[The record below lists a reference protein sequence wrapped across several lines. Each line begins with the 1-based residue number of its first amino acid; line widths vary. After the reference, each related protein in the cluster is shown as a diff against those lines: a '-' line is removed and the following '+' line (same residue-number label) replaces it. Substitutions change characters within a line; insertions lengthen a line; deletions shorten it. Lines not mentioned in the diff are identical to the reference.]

1 MNNKAYTP
9 EEIHFAFQSF
19 VEKSDALVSEYY
31 KSEFANL
38 ETPCLCVVDGRV
50 YWRILKGHNTVN
62 GGSWEAWGFVR
73 KSDGA
78 IFMAAS
84 WSKPN
89 TKGKSAIRGYV
100 TDMDNGMDNV
110 SPYGVRYAQ

>member
-1 MNNKAYTP
+1 MKKTEYTP
-9 EEIHFAFQSF
+9 EEIKFAFDSF
-19 VEKSDALVSEYY
+19 IKKCDDMICSYY
-31 KSEFANL
+31 EHEFRNL
-38 ETPCLCVVDGRV
+38 DTPSLCVVDGRI
-50 YWRILKGHNTVN
+50 YWRILKGHENEY
-62 GGSWEAWGFVR
+62 GGSWTAWGFVR

-84 WSKPN
+84 WSRPN

-100 TDMDNGMDNV
+100 TDSDNGMDNV